1 MSNETILIKGGRVV
15 DPASGLDATADVL
28 IENSMITGVSE
39 RIEAVSDNCR
49 VIDAAGLWVIPG
61 LADMHTHLRE
71 PGFEY
76 KETIAT
82 GTLAA
87 VRGGF
92 TAVCCMANTN
102 PVNDEPA
109 ITRFI
114 LSKAASDGACP
125 VYPIG
130 AITVGL
136 EGKNLAEMATLAEAG
151 CVAFSDDGRPVMDSL
166 LMRRALEYSRI
177 FGKPVISHSEDARL
191 VAGGVMNE
199 GINATRMGLRGIPG
213 AAEEVMIAR
222 DIALCE
228 LAGGRLHVAHISTKG
243 SVRLIREAKARG
255 LAVTAETCPHY
266 FSITDEACV
275 GYNTAAKVNPPLRS
289 RADKLAIREGL
300 ADGTIDAIATDH
312 APHHREEKAM
322 GFDDAPFGISGLETA
337 LALSLRMVEK
347 GVISLNRMIDLMS
360 AAPCRIMGI
369 PQRSIAEG
377 SAANITIVDPVV
389 EWEVDPASFVSLG
402 KNTPFE
408 GLRLNGRAAF
418 TIVNGRVFG
427 NFQAD
432 A

>member
-1 MSNETILIKGGRVV
+1 MNDNVLIKGGRVV
-15 DPASGLDATADVL
+15 DPASGLDSIMDVF
-28 IENSMITGVSE
+28 IENGVISKVSGG
-39 RIEAVSDNCR
+39 IENPPDNCS
-49 VIDAAGLWVIPG
+49 VIDSAGLLVIPG
-61 LADMHTHLRE
+61 LVDMHTHLRE

-82 GTLAA
+82 GTRAA

-136 EGKNLAEMATLAEAG
+136 DGKNLAEMASLADAG
-151 CVAFSDDGRPVMDSL
+151 CVAFSDDGKPVMDSL

-199 GINATRMGLRGIPG
+199 GLNATRMGLRGIPW

-228 LAGGRLHVAHISTKG
+228 LSGGRLHVAHISTKG

-266 FSITDEACV
+266 FTITDEACI
-275 GYNTAAKVNPPLRS
+275 GYNTAAKVNPPLRA

-369 PQRSIAEG
+369 PERRIAEG
-377 SAANITIVDPVV
+377 SVANITIVDPAV

-408 GLRLNGRAAF
+408 GLRLKGRAAF
-418 TIVNGRVFG
+418 TIVNGRVCE
-427 NFQAD
+427 NFKGD
-432 A
+432 

>member
-1 MSNETILIKGGRVV
+1 MENNVLIKGGRVV
-15 DPASGLDATADVL
+15 DPAFGLDSTLDVL
-28 IENSMITGVSE
+28 MENGVITRISG
-39 RIEAVSDNCR
+39 RIETVPENYR
-49 VIDAAGLWVIPG
+49 VIDASGLWVIPG
-61 LADMHTHLRE
+61 LVDMHTHLRE

-130 AITVGL
+130 AITIGL
-136 EGKNLAEMATLAEAG
+136 DGKNLAEMAALADAG
-151 CVAFSDDGRPVMDSL
+151 CVAFSDDGKPVMDSL

-177 FGKPVISHSEDARL
+177 FGRPVISHSEDARL

-228 LAGGRLHVAHISTKG
+228 LSGGRLHVAHISTKG

-266 FSITDEACV
+266 FTITDEACI
-275 GYNTAAKVNPPLRS
+275 GYNTAAKVNPPLRA

-337 LALSLRMVEK
+337 LALSLRMVDK

-369 PQRSIAEG
+369 PERRIAEG
-377 SAANITIVDPVV
+377 SVANITIVDPAVK
-389 EWEVDPASFVSLG
+389 WEVDPASFVSLG

-408 GLRLNGRAAF
+408 GLHLKGRAAF
-418 TIVNGRVFG
+418 TIVNGRVCG
-427 NFQAD
+427 NFQGD